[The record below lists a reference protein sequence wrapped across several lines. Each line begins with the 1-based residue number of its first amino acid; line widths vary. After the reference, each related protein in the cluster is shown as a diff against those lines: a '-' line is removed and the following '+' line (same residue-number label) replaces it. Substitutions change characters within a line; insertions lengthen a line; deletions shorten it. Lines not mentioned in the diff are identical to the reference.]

1 MGIIEFVSIL
11 FYIQKKKV
19 DIKLKIRGNPL
30 FLVISQILFRN
41 RKIQKNYLY
50 LGLFL
55 IFFCNNS

>member
-41 RKIQKNYLY
+41 RKIQKIIY
-50 LGLFL
+50 
-55 IFFCNNS
+55 I